1 MNSPAAIALCKL
13 TEEVVLTTKTK
24 ATIRGRGAA
33 PTGYA
38 QVAVKKHRQ
47 VHDIHPE
54 RKLISRLEAS
64 RVLGCS
70 IMTLKRMEKRYG
82 GILDDVKLQGPRSI
96 TFYKVEQLNHAFGID
111 INAPNGA

>member
-1 MNSPAAIALCKL
+1 ML

-24 ATIRGRGAA
+24 ATTRGRKAA
-33 PTGYA
+33 PTGYK
-38 QVAVKKHRQ
+38 QVPVKKHRQ

-64 RVLGCS
+64 RVIGCS

-82 GILDDVKLQGPRSI
+82 GVLDEVKLRGPLS
-96 TFYKVEQLNHAFGID
+96 TTYYKIAQIEQAFGIT
-111 INAPNGA
+111 IAPNEAA